1 MITDRTKKDLY
12 MLVENLVRRDFKL
25 SNPSDKPKKDRNG
38 KPKYNEYFLSEETRE
53 ALEMYATAIS
63 KNSTVDD
70 EKRVDVY
77 FRGIKLN
84 HPSWLIEGVFD
95 A

>member
-1 MITDRTKKDLY
+1 MITDMTKKDLY

-53 ALEMYATAIS
+53 ALEMYAMSIS
-63 KNSTVDD
+63 KNSTEGD
-70 EKRVDVY
+70 EKRVNEY
-77 FRGIKLN
+77 HKQILYNNPSLMIKT
-84 HPSWLIEGVFD
+84 IYT
-95 A
+95 